1 MFALLPL
8 IVAEGVWDGAM
19 KGAVRG
25 AIIGA
30 IAGGLFYAVMQLR
43 KKDNDGKGK

>member
-1 MFALLPL
+1 MQTLGTML
-8 IVAEGVWDGAM
+8 AESVWDGAM

-30 IAGGLFYAVMQLR
+30 IVGGLFYAVMQLR
-43 KKDNDGKGK
+43 KKDNDDKGK